1 MLCLYPQHL
10 RRLADENCSNH
21 GQMNG
26 SVCECDIGLL
36 FLILVILSYHGDT
49 CSESCEGLR
58 EEDDEVYECSGYGD
72 CELTD
77 GKYACKCDDY
87 AFGPDCS
94 QVCPESY
101 RDEDD
106 NVIICSG
113 YGTCSFDGTAKCVCN
128 TGYYGEDCSKSCP
141 GLITQDDKVIEC
153 SGHGQ
158 CVSDD
163 DMDTYYC
170 DCEASYSGQDCSL
183 SCPGQIE
190 KDGILVSC
198 SGNGECDD
206 GTCVCD
212 PGFYGETCDQHC
224 PGLTT
229 INGNVVECNGHGTCD
244 PSSLTC
250 TCANERWDPTD
261 CGCVATTCG
270 DHGSCQNQTC
280 VCDEKWGNWGNR
292 DVDLAE
298 NSASSTAI
306 MRRTATGTACATSGS
321 SIGIRRREGK
331 CDCVFEFYG
340 EHCENRCSDSD
351 NCTDHGVCIE
361 NGARSAGMSCR
372 QVSVF
377 QRIHGGTLRTY
388 RAARRFVAHFI
399 RGSRA
404 YLGAPGLFVASSERR
419 REARQ

>member
-1 MLCLYPQHL
+1 
-10 RRLADENCSNH
+10 
-21 GQMNG
+21 MNG
-26 SVCECDIGLL
+26 AVCECDIGLL

-58 EEDDEVYECSGYGD
+58 EEDGEVYECSGYGD

-77 GKYACKCDDY
+77 GKYECKCDDY

-170 DCEASYSGQDCSL
+170 ECEASYSGQDCSL

-198 SGNGECDD
+198 SGNGEFCQFNCDYEKD
-206 GTCVCD
+206 
-212 PGFYGETCDQHC
+212 
-224 PGLTT
+224 
-229 INGNVVECNGHGTCD
+229 CN
-244 PSSLTC
+244 
-250 TCANERWDPTD
+250 R
-261 CGCVATTCG
+261 
-270 DHGSCQNQTC
+270 
-280 VCDEKWGNWGNR
+280 
-292 DVDLAE
+292 
-298 NSASSTAI
+298 
-306 MRRTATGTACATSGS
+306 
-321 SIGIRRREGK
+321 
-331 CDCVFEFYG
+331 
-340 EHCENRCSDSD
+340 
-351 NCTDHGVCIE
+351 HGVCNQWE
-361 NGARSAGMSCR
+361 FDWNS
-372 QVSVF
+372 
-377 QRIHGGTLRTY
+377 T
-388 RAARRFVAHFI
+388 
-399 RGSRA
+399 
-404 YLGAPGLFVASSERR
+404 
-419 REARQ
+419 